1 MKLSLLAVFAASV
14 SVAQSAITWTLDKAA
29 NPTSDQI
36 EAYEKI
42 EATMKA
48 AVARHAK
55 LGTASKS
62 VTVKYTPGVPTAEA
76 GVSGV
81 LRFGS
86 DRAFMDERTAL
97 HEIAHKLGVGL
108 TTAFNSLCSSG
119 DWKTALPLLKS
130 WDGDDAKISCGG
142 QHIWPYGLNHDTEW
156 SETNADRHIQIIYQ
170 CHDCQ
175 WHVNLGFVF
184 QCIVYIVNICWM
196 FPYWAASALALRR
209 ACGHS
214 SGWLE
219 TYTASA

>member
-62 VTVKYTPGVPTAEA
+62 VTVKYTPG

-142 QHIWPYGLNHDTEW
+142 QHIWPL
-156 SETNADRHIQIIYQ
+156 SINAMIA
-170 CHDCQ
+170 
-175 WHVNLGFVF
+175 NG
-184 QCIVYIVNICWM
+184 M
-196 FPYWAASALALRR
+196 
-209 ACGHS
+209 
-214 SGWLE
+214 
-219 TYTASA
+219 

>member
-1 MKLSLLAVFAASV
+1 MKFSILAVIAASA

-29 NPTSDQI
+29 SPTSDQT

-42 EATMKA
+42 EAAMEA

-62 VTVKYTPGVPTAEA
+62 VKVYYTPGVPTAEA
-76 GVSGV
+76 GVSGD

-97 HEIAHKLGVGL
+97 HEISHTLGVGQ

-142 QHIWPYGLNHDTEW
+142 QHFWPYGLNYDNEW
-156 SETNADRHIQIIYQ
+156 SETNADRHVQIINAMIA
-170 CHDCQ
+170 D
-175 WHVNLGFVF
+175 G
-184 QCIVYIVNICWM
+184 M
-196 FPYWAASALALRR
+196 
-209 ACGHS
+209 
-214 SGWLE
+214 
-219 TYTASA
+219 